1 MSKISVKKGLLA
13 LSPLAVFL
21 ALYLLLSLLLG
32 DFNAMPITVAF
43 LISSVFSITLLKGKT
58 LDERVDIFSHG
69 ASDSNFLLML
79 WIFILSGAFTACAK
93 EIGSIQA
100 TVDLCLHILPPQ
112 LILASIF
119 FASCFVSMSLGT
131 SVGTI
136 VAITP
141 ITTGIAQETGASLPI
156 MVAAV
161 VGGAFFGDNLSFIS
175 DTTIVA
181 TRTQGCRMRDKF
193 RTNVRVAL
201 PAAAI
206 VLAIYIF
213 MGMKTTGCRMEGTID
228 WLLVAPYIL
237 VLATALCGMNVMSVL
252 TLGIA
257 STGAIALMR
266 NSCGIFQWLG
276 SMGDGILSMGE
287 LIIITLLSAG
297 MVGVI
302 RYLGGIDFLLQR
314 LTKNISTR
322 RRAELTIAALTTLTD
337 MCTANNTIALITVGP
352 LAKDISTKYNI
363 DPRRSAS
370 IIDTFS
376 CFIQGI
382 LPYGNQI
389 LIGCAM
395 AGVNTFDIIPY
406 LFYPLLLG
414 VFALLSILRSK

>member
-1 MSKISVKKGLLA
+1 MLA

-21 ALYLLLSLLLG
+21 ALYLVLSLLLG

-43 LISSVFSITLLKGKT
+43 LIASVFAVTLLRGKT
-58 LDERVDIFSHG
+58 LDERVEIFSHG

-141 ITTGIAQETGASLPI
+141 ITTGIALETDASLPI

-161 VGGAFFGDNLSFIS
+161 IGGAFFGDNLSFIS

-193 RTNVRVAL
+193 RTNARIAI

-213 MGMKTTGCRMEGTID
+213 MGMRTTGCRVEGSID
-228 WLLVAPYIL
+228 WLLVSPYIL
-237 VLATALCGMNVMSVL
+237 VLATALGGMNVMSVL

-257 STGAIALMR
+257 STGLIAVTR
-266 NSCGIFQWLG
+266 NSCGVFQWLG
-276 SMGDGILSMGE
+276 SMGDGILGMGE

-314 LTKNISTR
+314 LTRNITTR
-322 RRAELTIAALTTLTD
+322 RKAELTIAALTTFTD

-352 LAKDISTKYNI
+352 LAKDIATKYNI

-389 LIGCAM
+389 LIACAM
-395 AGVNTFDIIPY
+395 AGLNTFDVIPY

-414 VFALLSILRSK
+414 VCAFIAIIRKK